1 LHLTHYSSFARLILI
16 QIHIEEGTEMKKS
29 LKKSL
34 SLTYLFSAISLLSG
48 CASISSEFICS
59 TLPIEEDKPVCNS
72 TIDVDDGIAYYM
84 PKRNIRL
91 DISITQDPVRSPSTS
106 PTETGTTSKPDP
118 ATTLATN
125 QTYTSTETTTTT
137 KTTATT
143 GPLIPAA
150 PPAKQQTKLTP
161 APTDDAKSY
170 TATVTLVN
178 NYATETTPDTAN
190 VFLLRYRKNYIAEN
204 NMALGVNSYGLLSVT
219 HADSINKFDQIASNF
234 ARDAASIGMGAGLAP
249 QAPSGPTTQSL
260 TTYPGNLGVDYISP
274 NNNQVI
280 ISHLQ
285 KNDLTKPDYISCTPG
300 TYTVLINTDDFNY
313 KRNEKEMSEWKS
325 NLTWHPQPTLTPTH
339 TCNLKIEIT
348 RLFSQNN
355 LNNSYRMTG
364 GHGWNNIKYQFN
376 KAWHLFDI
384 FNSTHSGASAPGMFY
399 KQDLPYLVTVKH
411 DKAQSQLVALSPN
424 ESKIFLAPITRT
436 AFSDNVSDITMKNG
450 VVLSLKENT
459 DSELLALSK
468 IPSNILGSY
477 TNATGQI
484 FSALGTVVTNKNA
497 DQTSELGLL
506 KTEINIKKCQ
516 IALAQ
521 NPLTGLTGTVLATAQ
536 SNIQSACGN

>member
-1 LHLTHYSSFARLILI
+1 
-16 QIHIEEGTEMKKS
+16 MKKS

-59 TLPIEEDKPVCNS
+59 SLPIDEDKPVCNS
-72 TIDVDDGIAYYM
+72 ALDVDDGIAYYM

-91 DISITQDPVRSPSTS
+91 DIIITQDPARSPSTS
-106 PTETGTTSKPDP
+106 PTETATTNKPDP
-118 ATTLATN
+118 AITLASN
-125 QTYTSTETTTTT
+125 QTYTSTETTT

-150 PPAKQQTKLTP
+150 TPVKQQTKLTP

-170 TATVTLVN
+170 TAIVTLVN
-178 NYATETTPDTAN
+178 NYVTETTPDTAN

-204 NMALGVNSYGLLSVT
+204 NMALGINSYGLLSVT
-219 HADSINKFDQIASNF
+219 HAGSINKFDQIASNF
-234 ARDAASIGMGAGLAP
+234 ARDAASIGMGAGFVP
-249 QAPSGPTTQSL
+249 QAPSGSISQPL
-260 TTYPGNLGVDYISP
+260 ITYSGNLGVDYITPS
-274 NNNQVI
+274 NNQVI

-285 KNDLTKPDYISCTPG
+285 KNDSTKPDYISCNPG

-313 KRNEKEMSEWKS
+313 KRNEYEKPKWKS
-325 NLTWHPQPTLTPTH
+325 TLTSKPELTLTPPQ
-339 TCNLKIEIT
+339 TCNLKIEVT

-376 KAWHLFDI
+376 KAWHNIDI
-384 FNSTHSGASAPGMFY
+384 FNLTHSRAAPGLFY
-399 KQDLPYLVTVKH
+399 KQDLPYLVTIKH
-411 DKAQSQLVALSPN
+411 DNAQSQFVALSPN
-424 ESKIFLAPITRT
+424 ESKILLAHITRT
-436 AFSDNVSDITMKNG
+436 GFSDNVSDITMKNG

-521 NPLTGLTGTVLATAQ
+521 NPLTGLTGTVLAIAQ

>member
-1 LHLTHYSSFARLILI
+1 
-16 QIHIEEGTEMKKS
+16 MNKS

-34 SLTYLFSAISLLSG
+34 SLTCLYSMVGILTG
-48 CASISSEFICS
+48 CASISSEFVCS
-59 TLPIEEDKPVCNS
+59 TAPIEKDKILSEAKDKPGCNS
-72 TIDVDDGIAYYM
+72 ALDVDDGIAYYM

-91 DISITQDPVRSPSTS
+91 DISITQDPASSPSTS
-106 PTETGTTSKPDP
+106 PTETAATSKPDP

-137 KTTATT
+137 KTIATT
-143 GPLIPAA
+143 GPLTLSAT
-150 PPAKQQTKLTP
+150 PAKQQTKLTP
-161 APTDDAKSY
+161 APTDAAKSY
-170 TATVTLVN
+170 TAIVTLVN

-204 NMALGVNSYGLLSVT
+204 NMAIGVNSFGLLSVS
-219 HADSINKFDQIASNF
+219 HADSINKFDKIASNI
-234 ARDAASIGMGAGLAP
+234 AIDAASIGMGAGFVP
-249 QAPSGPTTQSL
+249 QASAGPTTQSL
-260 TTYPGNLGVDYISP
+260 TTYPGNLGVDYITPS
-274 NNNQVI
+274 NNQVI
-280 ISHLQ
+280 ISKLQ
-285 KNDLTKPDYISCTPG
+285 NDSTKSNYISCAPG

-313 KRNEKEMSEWKS
+313 KRTEKEMPKWESKFTS
-325 NLTWHPQPTLTPTH
+325 HPEPTLTPPQ
-339 TCNLKIEIT
+339 TCNLKIEVT

-364 GHGWNNIKYQFN
+364 GHGLKAMWHSLNIAWNFIN
-376 KAWHLFDI
+376 I
-384 FNSTHSGASAPGMFY
+384 FNSTHSGASIPGLFY
-399 KQDLPYLVTVKH
+399 KQDLPYLVTIQH
-411 DKAQSQLVALSPN
+411 DNAQSQFVALSPN

-468 IPSNILGSY
+468 IPSDILGAY
-477 TNATGQI
+477 TNATGQV

-521 NPLTGLTGTVLATAQ
+521 NPLIALTGTALATAQ
-536 SNIQSACGN
+536 NNIQSACGN